1 MSPTKTASKSKSV
14 AKAKIY
20 WGVPAAFVA
29 ALAVVFAAKWL
40 IGLDGVADF
49 IRTYPGHTELPQ
61 GTPEGMPGWLSWQ
74 HFLNAFFLLLII
86 RSGWQVRTTTKPA
99 AYWTR
104 NNKGFLRT
112 KKPPTKIS
120 LELWFHLALDVL
132 WVLNGLIFVVLLV
145 ISGRWGRLVPTQWEV
160 FPNALSAL
168 IQYASLNWPTENGW
182 VNYNSL
188 QLLAYFVVIF
198 IAAPLALL
206 TGLRMSPLWP
216 KNASTMNK
224 LYPIELARG
233 LHFPVMIFFVAFVVV
248 HVFLVFATGVLRNLN
263 HMYSGSDDDGW
274 LGLVFLSG
282 SIVIMVGA
290 WFAARPLL
298 LRPVASLMGKIS
310 R

>member
-1 MSPTKTASKSKSV
+1 MSSTKTSSTSKSV

-20 WGVPAAFVA
+20 WAVPATLVA
-29 ALAVVFAAKWL
+29 ALAAVFAAKWL
-40 IGLDGVADF
+40 IGLVPVADF

-86 RSGWQVRTTTKPA
+86 RSGWQVRTTTKPP

-104 NNKGFLRT
+104 NNKGLLRT

-120 LELWFHLALDVL
+120 LELWFHLTLDFL
-132 WVLNGLIFVVLLV
+132 WVLNGLVFMVLLV
-145 ISGRWGRLVPTQWEV
+145 VSGRWGRVVPTQWEV

-188 QLLAYFVVIF
+188 QVLAYFTVVF

-206 TGLRMSPLWP
+206 TGLRMSPVWP
-216 KNASTMNK
+216 RDAQTINK
-224 LYPIELARG
+224 FYPIDLARAV
-233 LHFPVMIFFVAFVVV
+233 HFPVMIFFVAFVVV

-263 HMYSGSDDDGW
+263 HMYSGSDDEGW
-274 LGLVFLSG
+274 LGLILFSLSL
-282 SIVIMVGA
+282 VVMMAA

-298 LRPVASLMGKIS
+298 LRPVASLTGKIS